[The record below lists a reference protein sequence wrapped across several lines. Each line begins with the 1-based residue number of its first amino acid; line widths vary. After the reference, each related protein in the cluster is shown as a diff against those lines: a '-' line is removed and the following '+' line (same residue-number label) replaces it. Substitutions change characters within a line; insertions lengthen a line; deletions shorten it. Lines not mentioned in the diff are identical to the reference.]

1 MFAKEILHHV
11 SMQNL
16 SNQITTA
23 FLFEYK
29 YMFIISDKNT
39 IKYIY
44 KEKNNDHPNKYH
56 KIKINGMRI

>member
-1 MFAKEILHHV
+1 
-11 SMQNL
+11 MQNL

-39 IKYIY
+39 IKYIC